1 MIRWVNK
8 LPLRLRSLFG
18 RGRVD
23 KELSDELRFHLEK
36 LIQES
41 AAKGM
46 TPEEARYA
54 ALRELGGIEQIK
66 EECRDMRQV
75 NYIENLIQDLRYGL
89 RMLGRNRGFAAVAV
103 LTLALGIGANTAI
116 FSLLDSVM
124 LRNLAV
130 RDPARLVSF
139 ADNPHESMSINE
151 PKSSSEVIGQPGQ
164 WTVFSYPLYQHF
176 RDHSRLFEGICA
188 FQTPEDTLSVRLE
201 GPGQRGAAQV
211 AQGKLVS
218 GNFFSVLGV
227 RAVVGRPLRPEDDR
241 ADAPPVAVVS
251 FGYWRSRLGGEAAAV
266 GRGVDIDGIPMT
278 LVGVMPPGFF
288 GERVERD
295 SADFWMPLSLRPK
308 LSLTVMP
315 QVESL
320 LTNPNAFW
328 LGIIGRL
335 NPGVSRTQA
344 NAEIDGE
351 LRQYLAGLLGGK
363 ITASQRSQIEHDYV
377 ALAPGGRGLSA
388 LRYEYAEP
396 LHILL
401 AIVGLVLLIAC
412 ANVANLLL
420 ARAAARQ
427 KETAMRLAL
436 GATRSRVVRQW
447 LVESVL
453 LAALGGVAGALLA
466 SGGVR
471 VLVSLVAA
479 KVPLNVSPD
488 VPVLGFTMFVML
500 LTAILCGLVP
510 ALKSTQ
516 VQLIPAIK
524 GGSLS
529 TAAPPTRLGWGR
541 ALVALQIAVSLLL
554 LVGAGLLIRS
564 LANLEKQNLGFRPE
578 HVLLVRINP
587 ELAGYK
593 SQQLSGLYRQ
603 LLDRIGALP
612 GVRSASIGTTS
623 PMSGGAT
630 AAGISIEGE
639 APRPAENKSELVAV
653 GPQYFE
659 TEGMRIVAGRGIS
672 SRDTATSPP
681 IAVVNQAFARHFL
694 SKESSVGRR
703 FGLGSPFTAPGFEI
717 VGIVEDAKYGSAREA
732 AEPIFFLS
740 AYQMESI
747 LPYVGEIEVRAA
759 GDPASLT
766 AEVRGAIQQIDSN
779 LPVADVTTLT
789 QQVNDS
795 LGQQRAFSG
804 LTGFFGILG
813 LVLACVGLYG
823 TMAYNVARR
832 TNEMGIRMALGA
844 QRNQVLWTVLRQTLL
859 LIGIGIALGVPVA
872 LAAARLIASQLYG
885 IRPSDPTTIAVAV
898 LVRAGVGLI
907 AGYVPARRATR
918 VDPMV
923 ALRYE

>member
-1 MIRWVNK
+1 MRRLYKV
-8 LPLRLRSLFG
+8 PLRLRSLFK
-18 RGRVD
+18 RGRVER
-23 KELSDELRFHLEK
+23 ELSDELRFHFEK
-36 LIQES
+36 LAEEKV
-41 AAKGM
+41 ARGM
-46 TPEEARYA
+46 TLAEARYA
-54 ALRELGGIEQIK
+54 ALRALGGIEQIK
-66 EECRDMRQV
+66 EECRNMRQA

-89 RMLGRNRGFAAVAV
+89 RMLARNRGFAAVAI

-124 LRNLAV
+124 LRNLPV

-151 PKSSSEVIGQPGQ
+151 PTSDSDAIGQSGQ
-164 WTVFSYPLYQHF
+164 WTLFSYPLYQHF

-188 FQTPEDTLSVRLE
+188 FQTPQDTLSVRLE

-227 RAVVGRPLRPEDDR
+227 RATLGRPLMPEDDR
-241 ADAPPVAVVS
+241 PDAPPVAVVS
-251 FGYWRSRLGGEAAAV
+251 FGYWRSRLGGEEAVV
-266 GRGVDIDGIPMT
+266 GRGVDIDGIAMT
-278 LVGVMPPGFF
+278 LVGVMPQGFF
-288 GERVERD
+288 GERIERD

-308 LSLTVMP
+308 LTLTVMP
-315 QVESL
+315 QVKSL
-320 LTNPNAFW
+320 LTNPNAYW
-328 LGIIGRL
+328 LGMIGRL
-335 NPGVSRTQA
+335 KPGVSRTQA

-351 LRQYLAGLLGGK
+351 LRQYLTGLLGAK
-363 ITASQRSQIEHDYV
+363 MTASQRSQIEHDYV

-466 SGGVR
+466 SGSVR

-479 KVPLNVSPD
+479 KVPLNVTPD
-488 VPVLGFTMFVML
+488 LAVLGFTMFVML
-500 LTAILCGLVP
+500 LTAILSGLVP

-529 TAAPPTRLGWGR
+529 ASAPPARLGLGR

-564 LANLEKQNLGFRPE
+564 LANLENQNLGFNPQ

-612 GVRSASIGTTS
+612 GVRSASIGATS
-623 PMSGGAT
+623 PMSGGET
-630 AAGISIEGE
+630 AADISVEGQ
-639 APRPAENKSELVAV
+639 ARRSGENTSELIAV
-653 GPQYFE
+653 GPRYFE

-672 SRDTATSPP
+672 SQDTAASPP
-681 IAVVNQAFARHFL
+681 VALVNQAFARRFL

-703 FGLGSPFTAPGFEI
+703 FSLGSPFTAPGFEI
-717 VGIVEDAKYGSAREA
+717 VGVVEDARYASAREEA
-732 AEPIFFLS
+732 GPIFFLS

-747 LPYVGEIEVRAA
+747 LPYVNEIEIKAA
-759 GDPASLT
+759 GDPAGIT
-766 AEVRGAIQQIDSN
+766 AEVRAAIQQIDSN
-779 LPVADVTTLT
+779 LPITDVTTLT

-844 QRNQVLWTVLRQTLL
+844 QRNEVLWMVLRQTLL
-859 LIGIGIALGVPVA
+859 LIGIGIALGAPVA

-885 IRPSDPTTIAVAV
+885 VKPSDPSTIAVALLV
-898 LVRAGVGLI
+898 LAGVGLI
-907 AGYVPARRATR
+907 AGYVPARRATK